1 MAIMESSDIPDPPR
15 PRPELFNSAAMKG
28 IRPAFRR
35 DPGEVTIDCNGERF
49 KIEIDCG
56 DLQPGRSI
64 KSDEFFV
71 AQSNSGELALAGR
84 VFAEN
89 LPAPKDFAL
98 VISANVTRTTM
109 TLDSPLNPDHPAST
123 DQ

>member
-1 MAIMESSDIPDPPR
+1 
-15 PRPELFNSAAMKG
+15 MKG

-35 DPGEVTIDCNGERF
+35 DPGEVTIDRNGERF

-64 KSDEFFV
+64 RSDEFFV
-71 AQSNSGELALAGR
+71 AKTNSGELPLAGR

-89 LPAPKDFAL
+89 LPAPKDFSL

-109 TLDSPLNPDHPAST
+109 TLQNLLNLAQPVST
-123 DQ
+123 DE